1 MQGKDLIESDDLSLI
16 PEASDTGAA
25 QAVRSR
31 KEERMILALLEHA
44 RVDQAAAAAGVS
56 EATMWRRLRDPN
68 FQEALREAR
77 REAFSRAIA
86 RLQQAGS
93 EAAATLLRIMCDN
106 KAPGATRVRAAVSV
120 LEMAFRGI
128 ELEDMQGRIR
138 RLEELAQNGLLRGN
152 NPGL

>member
-1 MQGKDLIESDDLSLI
+1 MEDNDFSLV
-16 PEASDTGAA
+16 PEAPDTGAS
-25 QAVRSR
+25 QAARSR
-31 KEERMILALLEHA
+31 KDERMILALLEHA
-44 RVDQAAAAAGVS
+44 RIDQAAAAAGIS
-56 EATMWRRLRDPN
+56 ETTMWRRLRHPD

-93 EAAATLLRIMCDN
+93 AAAATLLRMMCDT
-106 KAPGATRVRAAVSV
+106 KAPAATRVRAAVSV

-138 RLEELAQNGLLRGN
+138 RLEDLAQNGLLRGD
-152 NPGL
+152 NPRL

>member
-1 MQGKDLIESDDLSLI
+1 
-16 PEASDTGAA
+16 
-25 QAVRSR
+25 
-31 KEERMILALLEHA
+31 MILALLEHA

-93 EAAATLLRIMCDN
+93 AAAATLLRIMCDN

-138 RLEELAQNGLLRGN
+138 RLEELAQNGLLHGADPR
-152 NPGL
+152 L

>member
-1 MQGKDLIESDDLSLI
+1 MQANDPTDNNDLSLL
-16 PEASDTGAA
+16 PDASDTGAA

-44 RVDQAAAAAGVS
+44 RVDQAAVAAGVS
-56 EATMWRRLRDPN
+56 EATMWRRLRDQN

-93 EAAATLLRIMCDN
+93 AAAATLLRIMCDN

-128 ELEDMQGRIR
+128 ELEDMQVRIR
-138 RLEELAQNGLLRGN
+138 RLEELAQNGSVRGSA
-152 NPGL
+152 